1 MKRPAEG
8 REGKLRAG
16 KRATLRTI
24 AELTG
29 FSQSTVSLS
38 LRGGTALREET
49 RRRVAE
55 AAAEVGY
62 VPDRAGVRLRTG
74 KTNVLSLILD
84 RADESIDF
92 SRRLLQGIAQAIHG
106 TRYHLNVT
114 AEFERDFSLDSVQYI
129 LRNRTA
135 DGVILTHTSPRDPRV
150 QLLMDAD
157 FPFVT
162 HGRTEFF
169 SPHAYHDFH
178 AEGFAQ
184 MAVERLHAKG
194 CRRVLLV
201 VGGNTTTNYHNIES
215 AFGRTAA
222 RLGIEGRVEGLSAE
236 RSTRAA
242 VRDFGLAL
250 ARSGA
255 LPDGIIC
262 DSELRAICL
271 IAGLAQGGVEVG
283 RDVAFV
289 CKQTSDLLPTVY
301 PLIDTIEEDVF
312 ANGQALARLLMRRI
326 DGEPAETLRT
336 LGEPMPHWRD

>member
-1 MKRPAEG
+1 MKRPAKAGESG
-8 REGKLRAG
+8 LAG
-16 KRATLRTI
+16 KRPTLRTI

-29 FSQSTVSLS
+29 FSPSTVSLS

-55 AAAEVGY
+55 AAAELGY

-84 RADESIDF
+84 RADESLDF
-92 SRRLLQGIAQAIHG
+92 SRRLLQGIGQAIRG

-114 AEFERDFSLDSVQYI
+114 AEFERDYSLDSVRYI
-129 LRNRTA
+129 LRNRAA
-135 DGVILTHTSPRDPRV
+135 DGIILTHTSPRDPRV
-150 QLLMDAD
+150 QLLMEAD

-169 SPHAYHDFH
+169 TPHAYHDFH
-178 AEGFAQ
+178 SEAFAE

-194 CRRVLLV
+194 CRSIMLV
-201 VGGNTTTNYHNIES
+201 VGGNTTTNYHNIAS
-215 AFGRTAA
+215 AFEKAAGRLRLEARVVGLDAEASSHAA
-222 RLGIEGRVEGLSAE
+222 LRGY
-236 RSTRAA
+236 
-242 VRDFGLAL
+242 GLAMT
-250 ARSGA
+250 RSGSV
-255 LPDGIIC
+255 PDGIVC

-271 IAGLAQGGVEVG
+271 IAGLEEGGVTAG

-289 CKQTSDLLPTVY
+289 CKQTSDLLSTLH

-312 ANGQALARLLMRRI
+312 ANGVALAQLLIRRI
-326 DGEPAETLRT
+326 GGEPPEALRT
-336 LGEPMPHWRD
+336 LGEPVPHWRD